1 MKCMRY
7 VMVFGVF
14 VLRDG
19 ARRLRDTC
27 ATAVCFFMK
36 RMVFKPFAEKVLKHT
51 CLLTV
56 LRQIATIAFFP
67 ALLGDTEQFEQASS
81 DC

>member
-1 MKCMRY
+1 MHAICNGFWRFCAPRRCATLARY
-7 VMVFGVF
+7 
-14 VLRDG
+14 LRDG
-19 ARRLRDTC
+19 GLF
-27 ATAVCFFMK
+27 FFMK